1 MPKKERIML
10 ELQLVRVRVFEDFGS
25 PVGWTWGIR
34 EWNSALLHPLKFKRI
49 PKLRS
54 KYKIVPLKWLKRKNP
69 QKLNVV
75 LTPRGLNLTNFKKY
89 SLEDS
94 KEMRKLIKEF
104 PLCEKKSE
112 NLEAIESFGIS
123 YELYLF

>member
-1 MPKKERIML
+1 ML

-34 EWNSALLHPLKFKRI
+34 EWNSALFHPLKFKRT